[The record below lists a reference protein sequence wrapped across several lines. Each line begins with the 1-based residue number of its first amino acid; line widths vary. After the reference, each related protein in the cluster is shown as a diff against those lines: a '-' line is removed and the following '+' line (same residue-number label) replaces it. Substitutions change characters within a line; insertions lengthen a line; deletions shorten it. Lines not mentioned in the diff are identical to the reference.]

1 MTETP
6 EIVISS
12 NSSHAI
18 ALKGV
23 KIDRG
28 MAIVSFGVCSL
39 APYGGIKTN
48 PVFPHPLV
56 DISVPVEVIR
66 DDPPKEG
73 SISNPM
79 FDRCADLGKEVLM
92 GVLREIMNDLESE

>member
-6 EIVISS
+6 KIVISS
-12 NSSHAI
+12 TASHAI

-23 KIDRG
+23 EIDRG

-48 PVFPHPLV
+48 PVYSNPLV
-56 DISVPVEVIR
+56 DISVPVEIIR
-66 DDPPKEG
+66 DEPAKEG
-73 SISNPM
+73 SIADPM
-79 FDRCADLGKEVLM
+79 FDRCADRGKEVLI
-92 GVLREIMNDLESE
+92 GSLREILSHLESQ